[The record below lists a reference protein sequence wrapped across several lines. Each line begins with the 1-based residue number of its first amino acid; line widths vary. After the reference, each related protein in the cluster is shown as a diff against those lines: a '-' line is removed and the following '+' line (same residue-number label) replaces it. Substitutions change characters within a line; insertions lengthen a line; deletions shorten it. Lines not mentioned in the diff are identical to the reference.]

1 MIKKI
6 FFLAFILLCFN
17 IFSNADYS
25 TSNDEANISASD
37 QNFNNLDIGSVF
49 LIIIAGAILFEYFGS
64 NSSSNENYN
73 VFIIMDNRATKNIKN
88 ISKKLEE
95 NEIENLYTQG
105 YVIHV
110 TLYLTKY
117 EKNSLYKIKETV
129 EKIASQ
135 TKSFD
140 MEFYK
145 LEKTERKTL
154 AVYAKN
160 NQNIQQLAD
169 EITVNLTK
177 YRKKDIKTPEWVRY
191 FPEKEKL
198 FNLYGSPDVFI
209 NFNPHVTLLTQENSS
224 KINSFISNY
233 TFTPFKTKAI
243 SIGIGKANN
252 LGHTKEIIYSQSLT
266 G

>member
-25 TSNDEANISASD
+25 TSNDNSNVSASD
-37 QNFNNLDIGSVF
+37 QSFSDAEIF
-49 LIIIAGAILFEYFGS
+49 FIIIGGAILFNFF
-64 NSSSNENYN
+64 SSDSSTNENYN
-73 VFIIMDNRATKNIKN
+73 VFIIMDNSATKNIKN

-95 NEIENLYTQG
+95 NQIENLYTQG

-129 EKIASQ
+129 EKIANQ

-160 NQNIQQLAD
+160 NQNIQ
-169 EITVNLTK
+169 I
-177 YRKKDIKTPEWVRY
+177 R
-191 FPEKEKL
+191 
-198 FNLYGSPDVFI
+198 
-209 NFNPHVTLLTQENSS
+209 LLLQ
-224 KINSFISNY
+224 
-233 TFTPFKTKAI
+233 
-243 SIGIGKANN
+243 
-252 LGHTKEIIYSQSLT
+252 
-266 G
+266 